1 MGRERELQ
9 HWGKGEPGQE
19 ERRMGREGEQTT
31 LRNYNSENQHFI
43 YYITNI
49 NYFIA

>member
-19 ERRMGREGEQTT
+19 ERGEGWDGK
-31 LRNYNSENQHFI
+31 ENRHAVKLKLI
-43 YYITNI
+43 KSASYILHYY
-49 NYFIA
+49 